1 MWSYSQL
8 NSGQTTMVTWTFVTM
23 NHSWMHSVT
32 GLIRLAK
39 DSWLWLIYRG
49 QRKMMSS
56 TWQTWP
62 YTAPLGNLEVRIEEL
77 EALPSFSRLMFVIK
91 SVSHWDLLNSRC
103 DSSMNMFQYTSATIL
118 RLLNFPTAYSKY
130 TLATT
135 LLILHFIFVV
145 EINDCGHYWQ
155 FIKDCKYLQFKFE

>member
-103 DSSMNMFQYTSATIL
+103 DSSMNVFQYTSATIL
-118 RLLNFPTAYSKY
+118 LLLYNLVNFTFYFCCWNKW
-130 TLATT
+130 LWT
-135 LLILHFIFVV
+135 LLAIYQRLQIFA
-145 EINDCGHYWQ
+145 I
-155 FIKDCKYLQFKFE
+155 